1 MTRKLRLPVRS
12 YEQALDIYH
21 AVSSARRGARHTLAT
36 HPSKSIRRY
45 KMADACLYRKVR
57 GWDWDTNDE
66 AIRVT
71 RFAGRAQW
79 PGIYVSQLPAELNIT
94 SVDNAYVREGLIP
107 RNRIAFSYTFG
118 GVRRMRDVVVWR
130 PDGSCVI
137 ARNSG
142 APYESGLRNVV
153 NNFSP
158 VVVYRERGGS
168 FFSFQNDCGKP
179 NYKRRYIFPCLRTSF
194 YQENISVVLPVDKR
208 RKPYDLVD
216 GIQLITREEQITANK
231 HARARAARVEKLVR
245 TAMQDET
252 LNGYLHQQLRSAVA
266 AQVLAGATPTE
277 SPARISNGGWVG
289 LPQGVNVEHQNT
301 RATAG
306 AVSSKRRRAI
316 IFEE

>member
-1 MTRKLRLPVRS
+1 M
-12 YEQALDIYH
+12 D
-21 AVSSARRGARHTLAT
+21 
-36 HPSKSIRRY
+36 
-45 KMADACLYRKVR
+45 DACLYRKVR
-57 GWDWDTNDE
+57 GWDCDT
-66 AIRVT
+66 RGLVT

-158 VVVYRERGGS
+158 VMVYRERGGS

-194 YQENISVVLPVDKR
+194 YQENISVVIPVDKR

-216 GIQLITREEQITANK
+216 GTQLITREEQITANK
-231 HARARAARVEKLVR
+231 HARAKAARVEKLVR

-252 LNGYLHQQLRSAVA
+252 LHEYLHQQLRSAVA
-266 AQVLAGATPTE
+266 SQVLAGATPTE
-277 SPARISNGGWVG
+277 SLTRISNGLWAG

-301 RATAG
+301 RATAE
-306 AVSSKRRRAI
+306 AISSKRRRAI